1 MRDFWNFYSSNR
13 IIFGRGGI
21 SRLGSICAKR
31 GWRNIFVVSDPQ
43 IDSAGHVS
51 SLSKSVC
58 DSGTNVRLFLGGVA
72 EPSVDLAIECIE
84 QAQHFVPDVIVGLG
98 GGSNMDLAKI
108 VSCGVTFDGS
118 PEDYFGFGK
127 VPGPTIPTVCIPT
140 TSGTG
145 SEVTHAAVLT
155 DNNQNLKVSTLSP
168 FFRPEIALVD
178 PELTISCPKHVT
190 AESGMDALTHA
201 IEAYTNVHYYDMPV
215 PNDVEMPYD
224 GKNPMAD
231 IFAEK
236 AIRLIGSHIEN
247 AVHNPDDMDA
257 KSAMS
262 LAATLAGLAFSNAGV
277 ALVHGLEYPI
287 GGAHYCSHG
296 AGNALLL
303 PFMMEFNRPEREK
316 EMANIAN
323 WLGVHTT
330 GMDLEMASKSAI
342 EKVSELKKTTGIPMR
357 LREFGIDQSELE
369 EFAEKTSTIDR
380 LMQLNPRKA
389 TKENLLE
396 ILTSAY

>member
-13 IIFGRGGI
+13 LVFGCGVLSKI
-21 SRLGSICAKR
+21 GSICTKR
-31 GWRNIFVVSDPQ
+31 SWKKVFVISDHH

-51 SLSKSVC
+51 ALSDAFKKYEQEVY
-58 DSGTNVRLFLGGVA
+58 LYLEGVA
-72 EPSVDLAIECIE
+72 EPSVGLAIKCIE
-84 QAQHFVPDVIVGLG
+84 KARSFKPDVIVGLG

-108 VSCGVTFDGS
+108 VSCGVAFGGS
-118 PEDYFGFGK
+118 PKEYFGFGN
-127 VPGPTIPTVCIPT
+127 VPGPTTPTICIPT

-155 DNNQNLKVSTLSP
+155 DNDQNLKVSTLSP

-178 PELTISCPKHVT
+178 PEITVSCPRNVT

-201 IEAYTNVHYYDMPV
+201 IEAYTNIHHFDLPV
-215 PNDVEMPYD
+215 PDDAEMPYD

-236 AIRLIGSHIEN
+236 AIRLIGQNIEQ
-247 AVHNPDDMDA
+247 AVHHPTDIKA
-257 KSAMS
+257 REAMS
-262 LAATLAGLAFSNAGV
+262 FAATLAGLAFSNAGV

-303 PFMMEFNRPEREK
+303 PYMMTFNREERQK
-316 EMANIAN
+316 EMANIAS
-323 WLGVHTT
+323 WLGVDVK
-330 GMDLEMASKSAI
+330 GMDLNQASLAAI
-342 EKVSELKKTTGIPMR
+342 DKVTELKKNTGIPMR
-357 LREFGIDQSELE
+357 LREFGMDQSELE
-369 EFAEKTSTIDR
+369 GFAEKTSTIER

-389 TKENLLE
+389 TKDNLLE